1 MLAKIS
7 KADAKWLLEVYAPMR
22 KYRIDNGTL
31 GTYLKAY
38 NLMKGTERVIKCS
51 SCEGRALAAMA
62 NSMFEQY
69 QTEIEQLI
77 QPKKG
82 RKKNGTTKGK

>member
-7 KADAKWLLEVYAPMR
+7 KTDAQWLLEVYGPMR
-22 KYRIDNGTL
+22 GFRIDNGTF

-38 NLMKGTERVIKCS
+38 NLMKGTERKVNCT
-51 SCEGRALAAMA
+51 SCEGRTIAAMA

-69 QTEIEQLI
+69 QEEIKVI
-77 QPKKG
+77 ATKTT
-82 RKKNGTTKGK
+82 RKKK